1 MRILLCWA
9 FLFVAINL
17 SYSQTQKYL
26 GSDGKPLHYCID
38 KQIDSVIDANAN
50 IYLSKVS
57 DSEIDKK
64 KFKKHLNSAKD
75 KFNKTVW
82 DEVLRIADVS
92 SGKETKDVKKSKSR
106 EFKKL
111 LKHLSEATIMA
122 MDGVKKS
129 YENELNADKIQ
140 SFYSSFDIRKD
151 GTMRVIETITVL
163 NTETG
168 SINKGIVR
176 YIPDSYD
183 IGYGLNFKMIIRVE
197 GIFLNEQPVKYE
209 EGFNSGSKLLY
220 IGNSDSALSLGRH
233 IYRIIY
239 TVKRPFKYGDGYDE
253 LYWNVNGNGWEFD
266 IDSVGC
272 VVKFPN
278 GTSVNSF
285 SCYTGKYGDTAKNC
299 SGKFDEKT
307 SSLEFTADEGLL
319 KNEGLTIACSIPE
332 GIITRESEWGIIL
345 SSNSGPFFM
354 IWAALLL
361 LVRNLIILGWRKL
374 KAANKNKAN
383 IIPEFTAPPD
393 VNPALAGYLYH
404 KGYEPSQTIASLVNL
419 AVNKYITIAADNKG
433 SYLISTTGKEVP
445 VGKAAE
451 QFLIDDAE
459 IIISGH
465 IKPDEASEA
474 LAYFDAQVKRYSSSK
489 NKNSEF
495 FADKKSGQV
504 WGGVFIGI
512 FLAISVLLMAMHYKP
527 SGLTFVYYLTGVVL
541 CILVHKLLN
550 LRYTKLSPTGEML
563 LNKILG
569 LRMFLATADS
579 ERMNSINR
587 PNADFVPE
595 KMLPYAIALDCVK
608 EWTAAFGE
616 TIKKSLATEIFSEN
630 TMVNSVVYTTGGYYL
645 WSNSVRRSR
654 DIDYSKFY
662 MRRLHEVTEE
672 LTNNNKEGEEKR
684 RPDLTIFRHSTDVA
698 AAEMLRRRTEE
709 LKQLVDFKKKEIE
722 VAALKSKSNSSKGTI
737 FKSKSSGSASK
748 GSGYSGGGRGGGG
761 GGGW

>member
-220 IGNSDSALSLGRH
+220 IGNSDSALSLGR
-233 IYRIIY
+233 
-239 TVKRPFKYGDGYDE
+239 
-253 LYWNVNGNGWEFD
+253 
-266 IDSVGC
+266 
-272 VVKFPN
+272 
-278 GTSVNSF
+278 
-285 SCYTGKYGDTAKNC
+285 
-299 SGKFDEKT
+299 
-307 SSLEFTADEGLL
+307 
-319 KNEGLTIACSIPE
+319 
-332 GIITRESEWGIIL
+332 
-345 SSNSGPFFM
+345 
-354 IWAALLL
+354 
-361 LVRNLIILGWRKL
+361 
-374 KAANKNKAN
+374 
-383 IIPEFTAPPD
+383 
-393 VNPALAGYLYH
+393 
-404 KGYEPSQTIASLVNL
+404 
-419 AVNKYITIAADNKG
+419 
-433 SYLISTTGKEVP
+433 
-445 VGKAAE
+445 
-451 QFLIDDAE
+451 QF
-459 IIISGH
+459 
-465 IKPDEASEA
+465 
-474 LAYFDAQVKRYSSSK
+474 
-489 NKNSEF
+489 
-495 FADKKSGQV
+495 
-504 WGGVFIGI
+504 
-512 FLAISVLLMAMHYKP
+512 
-527 SGLTFVYYLTGVVL
+527 
-541 CILVHKLLN
+541 
-550 LRYTKLSPTGEML
+550 
-563 LNKILG
+563 
-569 LRMFLATADS
+569 
-579 ERMNSINR
+579 
-587 PNADFVPE
+587 
-595 KMLPYAIALDCVK
+595 
-608 EWTAAFGE
+608 
-616 TIKKSLATEIFSEN
+616 
-630 TMVNSVVYTTGGYYL
+630 
-645 WSNSVRRSR
+645 
-654 DIDYSKFY
+654 
-662 MRRLHEVTEE
+662 
-672 LTNNNKEGEEKR
+672 
-684 RPDLTIFRHSTDVA
+684 
-698 AAEMLRRRTEE
+698 
-709 LKQLVDFKKKEIE
+709 IE
-722 VAALKSKSNSSKGTI
+722 
-737 FKSKSSGSASK
+737 
-748 GSGYSGGGRGGGG
+748 
-761 GGGW
+761 